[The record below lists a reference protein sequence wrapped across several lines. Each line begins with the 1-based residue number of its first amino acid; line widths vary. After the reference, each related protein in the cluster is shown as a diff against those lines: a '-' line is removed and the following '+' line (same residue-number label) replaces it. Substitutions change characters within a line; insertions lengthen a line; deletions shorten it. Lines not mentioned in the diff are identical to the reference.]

1 MAKIM
6 QRFKFIV
13 ATVQIQRKDT
23 CMTITRLENSLS
35 VIRLAKLVVL
45 GTVLAL
51 ASCGGDQY
59 VPEKVPSRLDSVE
72 LPLSEAKIEEI
83 LASNDGIALIDTVK
97 ENQSAYEAAT
107 KTNYAKLTALDP
119 CVKRVN
125 TVVSEP
131 LSELLYW
138 DDEKNGFFKKKISI
152 QKPVLTKF
160 GLEFAVPIN
169 SGDRVPVA
177 TAFEFPLTIAS
188 MTNPSGDYKNFVIE
202 AYPYWVRD
210 YYIVQVPVGAFVVYP
225 KKGSGIEY
233 AILTPASNILTIDI
247 CPQ

>member
-1 MAKIM
+1 
-6 QRFKFIV
+6 
-13 ATVQIQRKDT
+13 
-23 CMTITRLENSLS
+23 MTITRLANSLS
-35 VIRLAKLVVL
+35 VIRLANLVVL

-59 VPEKVPSRLDSVE
+59 VPEKVPSRLESVE
-72 LPLSEAKIEEI
+72 LPLSKAKVEEI
-83 LASNDGIALIDTVK
+83 LASDNATALIDAVK

-107 KTNYAKLTALDP
+107 KTNYAKLSALDP
-119 CVKRVN
+119 CVKRVD
-125 TVVSEP
+125 TVVSAP
-131 LSELLYW
+131 LSNLLYW

-160 GLEFAVPIN
+160 GLEFALPIN
-169 SGDRVPVA
+169 SGGRVPAA
-177 TAFEFPLTIAS
+177 TAFEFPLTVDS
-188 MTNPSGDYKNFVIE
+188 VTNPSGDYKNFVIE
-202 AYPYWVRD
+202 AYPFWVRD
-210 YYIVQVPVGAFVVYP
+210 YYIVQVPVGAFMVYP